1 MNIIKYCS
9 HCKRKINDNE
19 ETVMIKT
26 LSKIPYNNS
35 YLCQD
40 CCLEA
45 SIFIGDIINEENDND
60 VSLHKKITSK
70 LSSTLEHRLKEQEFE
85 KIFTSNAIVV
95 DGDPTKPKILLK
107 HTKKEVFD
115 EVTKKVKYQDMAI
128 KRIIRTI
135 YSNLCIEDSSF
146 KDNILLIGNTGVGK
160 TFSVTNILKAW
171 NIPHVIVDSNEF
183 SETGYVGK
191 DVDTAVERLYKVCG
205 KNSELASRGVIIFDE
220 VDKLK
225 VGETTTRDVSG
236 QSVQEELLT
245 LLTGKNV
252 EVDRNS
258 FVDTS
263 FITFILMGAFD
274 STDKK
279 WKLSEIRKKRIER
292 AESSIN
298 LGFSVNE
305 ESTSKPVITSYIA
318 EDLNNYGIISQL
330 SGRCST
336 IIEFNEFNED
346 MCKTI
351 LFDSDSSK
359 LNHIYQKFDM
369 LGVSLVIND
378 EVINATC
385 KYIVELEFGARGI
398 SQFLNELF
406 APALEKIED
415 DLDNDIAEYE
425 ACIITE
431 ETITN
436 HNIFDLI
443 PKKLSAAQSQWY

>member
-1 MNIIKYCS
+1 MNIKKYCS
-9 HCKRKINDNE
+9 YCKREINDNE
-19 ETVMIKT
+19 DTMMIKPFNQT
-26 LSKIPYNNS
+26 PYNNS

-45 SIFIGDIINEENDND
+45 SIFITNILNEESNQKNSLYPKMIPAISSIAEHKIKENELNQVFKTNNV
-60 VSLHKKITSK
+60 VSGNPNQPK
-70 LSSTLEHRLKEQEFE
+70 LSLKY
-85 KIFTSNAIVV
+85 
-95 DGDPTKPKILLK
+95 
-107 HTKKEVFD
+107 TKKDVFD
-115 EVTKKVKYQDMAI
+115 KVTRKVKYQDVAV

-160 TFSVTNILKAW
+160 TFSVTNILKEW

-191 DVDTAVERLYKVCG
+191 DVDSAVERLYKVCG

-220 VDKLK
+220 IDKLK
-225 VGETTTRDVSG
+225 IGETTSRDVSG

-274 STDKK
+274 STDEKG
-279 WKLSEIRKKRIER
+279 KLTEIRKKRIEK
-292 AESSIN
+292 SKNNVN
-298 LGFSVNE
+298 LGFTANE
-305 ESTSKPVITSYIA
+305 KSNDKPIITSYIA
-318 EDLNNYGIISQL
+318 EDLNNYGIIPQL

-346 MCKTI
+346 MCKNI

-359 LNHIYQKFDM
+359 LKHIYQKFDM
-369 LGVSLVIND
+369 LGVSLSIDNSVID
-378 EVINATC
+378 ATC

-415 DLDNDIAEYE
+415 DLDNDISEYE
-425 ACIITE
+425 TCIITE
-431 ETITN
+431 ETITD
-436 HNIFDLI
+436 HNNFDLI
-443 PKKLSAAQSQWY
+443 PKKLSAAQAQWF